1 MTREE
6 RQKVY
11 DEAEQLWGK
20 VAQYDQCI
28 EEMAE
33 LTIAINKYKR
43 HFLYNE
49 EMDNKKVLD
58 NLVEEIA
65 DVKMCIEQMSA
76 YVGEENV
83 ERVLE
88 EKMQKFLG
96 QIEKMKSNK

>member
-6 RQKVY
+6 RQKIY

-20 VAQYDQCI
+20 IAQYDQCI

-58 NLVEEIA
+58 NLIEEIA

-83 ERVLE
+83 DRVLE

-96 QIEKMKSNK
+96 QIEKMKSK

>member
-33 LTIAINKYKR
+33 LTVAINKYKR
-43 HFLYNE
+43 HVLYNE
-49 EMDNKKVLD
+49 EMDNKKVID
-58 NLVEEIA
+58 NLIEEIA

-76 YVGEENV
+76 YMGEENV
-83 ERVLE
+83 DNVLE
-88 EKMQKFLG
+88 QKMQKFLG
-96 QIEKMKSNK
+96 QIEKMKNR

>member
-11 DEAEQLWGK
+11 DEAEKLWGK

-28 EEMAE
+28 EEMGE
-33 LTIAINKYKR
+33 LIVAINKYKR
-43 HFLYNE
+43 KVLYGE
-49 EMDNKKVLD
+49 YPNKKEILD

-76 YVGEENV
+76 FVGEENV
-83 ERVLE
+83 ERVLDQ
-88 EKMQKFLG
+88 KMKKFMG
-96 QIEKMKSNK
+96 QISEMKNKK